1 MVAPSFFEKVA
12 PVYEFLTRMFM
23 LGTFES
29 ARDRMLNEDTSAF
42 SVLDLCTGTGYI
54 ANKIEAKR
62 IVGLDQS
69 VQMMALN
76 DRTKRPNKTLVR
88 GNAYHLPFEAG
99 EFERIY
105 CSSAS
110 HEFKLFGKVLAEC
123 FRTLKPGGKVAVYDI
138 YQPKNKFYSLIVNTI
153 YRYPVEHN
161 IMWVHTLEEW
171 RKLLTEAGFE
181 VEELEAVRGVF
192 VFVRARKP
200 V

>member
-88 GNAYHLPFEAG
+88 GNAYHLPFEDG

-123 FRTLKPGGKVAVYDI
+123 FRTLD
-138 YQPKNKFYSLIVNTI
+138 
-153 YRYPVEHN
+153 
-161 IMWVHTLEEW
+161 
-171 RKLLTEAGFE
+171 RKS
-181 VEELEAVRGVF
+181 VV
-192 VFVRARKP
+192 
-200 V
+200 